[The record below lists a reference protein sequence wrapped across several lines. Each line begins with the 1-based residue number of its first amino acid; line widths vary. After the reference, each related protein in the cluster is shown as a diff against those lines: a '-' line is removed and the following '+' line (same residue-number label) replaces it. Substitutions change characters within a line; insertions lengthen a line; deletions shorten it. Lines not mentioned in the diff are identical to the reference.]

1 MLLSSFF
8 TRSMAFAF
16 LHQARLPLVPFSRV
30 FITIRQ
36 SSLDVTAYKIVRSLS
51 GYLIHPLSPP
61 HDCDTPDLA
70 TQLTGNYRDWT
81 CTGWHGPAS
90 LDALQVKVWVALR
103 HPAGG
108 HCSAKPGKCNNNIF
122 SNHVSKYSFI
132 IFIVSLLHNR
142 ASIYN

>member
-16 LHQARLPLVPFSRV
+16 PHQARLPLVPLSRV

-51 GYLIHPLSPP
+51 GYLIHPLSTP
-61 HDCDTPDLA
+61 HYCDAPDL
-70 TQLTGNYRDWT
+70 TTRLTGDYRDRT

-90 LDALQVKVWVALR
+90 LDALQVKGSMPYKLA
-103 HPAGG
+103 
-108 HCSAKPGKCNNNIF
+108 
-122 SNHVSKYSFI
+122 YS
-132 IFIVSLLHNR
+132 
-142 ASIYN
+142 